1 MKKPAAARTDRP
13 SETTA
18 PENQNDAEQADAE
31 QADAEQADAEKAD
44 AEHADAGDDDKEPP
58 TKKPKVTK
66 KPACKD
72 DAAGLCLLCVCDRVL
87 VCVCV
92 CVCVGGWVVVI
103 RCHFA
108 CRTCCA
114 SVQSHLQGGLQQVC
128 NQDRDKGS
136 RLRVFLILFEWCK
149 FKPHA
154 VILSNRIIFE
164 IRWAAKTCRQ
174 RSSGRSSRFAGR
186 S

>member
-1 MKKPAAARTDRP
+1 MLSKPMLSKPMLSKPMLRKPMLSMPMLSMPMLVMMTRSRRPRSPRSPRSPHARMMQQDC
-13 SETTA
+13 A
-18 PENQNDAEQADAE
+18 YC
-31 QADAEQADAEKAD
+31 
-44 AEHADAGDDDKEPP
+44 
-58 TKKPKVTK
+58 
-66 KPACKD
+66 ACVIV
-72 DAAGLCLLCVCDRVL
+72 CL
-87 VCVCV
+87 CVCV